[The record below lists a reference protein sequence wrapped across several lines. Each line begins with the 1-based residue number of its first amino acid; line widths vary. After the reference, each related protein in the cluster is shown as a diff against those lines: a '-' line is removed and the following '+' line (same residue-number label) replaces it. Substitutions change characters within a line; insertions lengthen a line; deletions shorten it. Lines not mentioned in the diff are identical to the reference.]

1 LENKNKDFD
10 VDLKKSDILIYNFIN
25 QMKDIYIEP
34 NRIRIGG
41 SFYVFIKLYEKE
53 IGREIQKDELE
64 KAVEKAKSGIE
75 NFKRAMENLR
85 ELGKS
90 SLKARRK
97 L

>member
-64 KAVEKAKSGIE
+64 KPL
-75 NFKRAMENLR
+75 KRQKVA
-85 ELGKS
+85 
-90 SLKARRK
+90 LKTLNVRWK
-97 L
+97 TSES